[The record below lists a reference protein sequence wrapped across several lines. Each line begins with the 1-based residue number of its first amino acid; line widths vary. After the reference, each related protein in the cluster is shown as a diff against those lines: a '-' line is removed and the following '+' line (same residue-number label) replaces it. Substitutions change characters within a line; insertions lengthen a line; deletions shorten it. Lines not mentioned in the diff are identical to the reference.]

1 MAQDFPHPT
10 GSLAAHPLTC
20 STHITC
26 QQWADA
32 ELGTLV
38 ILASNGIAV
47 LFLTSTDGRVQHL
60 TSTHSRPTDGVARVG
75 WRRAM
80 YVWRSRARV

>member
-1 MAQDFPHPT
+1 MAQDFPHLT
-10 GSLAAHPLTC
+10 GSLAPHPLTC
-20 STHITC
+20 STYITC

-32 ELGTLV
+32 ELGTLA
-38 ILASNGIAV
+38 ILAPNGSAV

-75 WRRAM
+75 WRRAIHA
-80 YVWRSRARV
+80 WRSRARV